1 MLSTTV
7 SIYSQNLMAQN
18 NEQEVDTLLA
28 ARIHDSINNE
38 LTKPIMVAQSMAN
51 DEFVIDF
58 IKNKE
63 QSLPKEEAVAILQKY
78 LSRLKNRLSYEAAF
92 VVSDKT
98 KLYYTYKGF
107 NKIVNTKNDH
117 HDIWY
122 QIFVD
127 KNKDYDLDVDT
138 DEMNANNW
146 TVFLN
151 ARVLDDNR
159 EFLGVCGVG
168 VQMLNLQQMLAQYEK
183 QYGVKINLV
192 DSDNVIQVD
201 TNEIN
206 IEAPY
211 FDPAAIIQK
220 DAHEYTYS
228 IDDEGNSTVTKY
240 VQNLGWYLVV
250 KSKITPEES
259 FFFNVIVLN
268 FILFSLMALALTF
281 TLFIVS
287 KRNRTLIN
295 YSYKDP
301 LTRLQNRRSYDETLF
316 SLQNS
321 ILPQK
326 SNNIYSIDF

>member
-183 QYGVKINLV
+183 QYGVKINLR
-192 DSDNVIQVD
+192 
-201 TNEIN
+201 
-206 IEAPY
+206 
-211 FDPAAIIQK
+211 F
-220 DAHEYTYS
+220 
-228 IDDEGNSTVTKY
+228 
-240 VQNLGWYLVV
+240 
-250 KSKITPEES
+250 
-259 FFFNVIVLN
+259 
-268 FILFSLMALALTF
+268 
-281 TLFIVS
+281 
-287 KRNRTLIN
+287 
-295 YSYKDP
+295 
-301 LTRLQNRRSYDETLF
+301 LQ
-316 SLQNS
+316 
-321 ILPQK
+321 I
-326 SNNIYSIDF
+326 